1 MHVLSLKAINQ
12 KPINVIYC
20 AAVPKPAHM
29 GAHKHAGQT
38 KTNPPPAH
46 GGIGSQ
52 GQIKAHQAAGKS

>member
-1 MHVLSLKAINQ
+1 
-12 KPINVIYC
+12 
-20 AAVPKPAHM
+20 M

-52 GQIKAHQAAGKS
+52 GQTKAHQAAGKS